1 MPNQIMIVQYK
12 DGRIHAHPKNS
23 PDLISLWDHLEE
35 IKSVVYAD
43 VQGDIAAPTS
53 PILEEPNL
61 FVVMGDIPFNKFCK
75 GLRIWSGYS
84 QQKMA
89 EIMGTNQTIV
99 SQFERSKKLDALLM
113 KDYLV
118 ALPFLT
124 QDMIVKIIK
133 AYT

>member
-23 PDLISLWDHLEE
+23 PDLISLWDQLDE

-43 VQGDIAAPTS
+43 VKGDIAAPT
-53 PILEEPNL
+53 PIEETNL

-84 QQKMA
+84 QQRMA
-89 EIMGTNQTIV
+89 EIMGTNQTVI
-99 SQFERSKKLDALLM
+99 SQFERSKKLDANLM

-124 QDMIVKIIK
+124 SNMIVKIIK